1 MPKGSPELTA
11 ARKEEII
18 AACEKL
24 YQTMSFKEITIQ
36 EIANFT
42 SFTRPSIY
50 NYFETKEEIFL
61 ALLQKEY
68 ERWTA
73 DLEKIMDSSEQMT
86 RDETARA
93 LARSLERREQL
104 LKLMSMNNYDM
115 ETNSRPERLT
125 EFKAAFGNSIK
136 TVDRMLRKFCPEMR
150 AQNRENFLYAFF
162 PFVYGIY
169 PYAVVSDMQRE
180 AMDAAGTNFVYH
192 SIYDLA
198 YPCAKKLLEA
208 ER

>member
-1 MPKGSPELTA
+1 MLKGSSELTA

-24 YQTMSFKEITIQ
+24 YQTMSFKEITLQ
-36 EIANFT
+36 KIADFT
-42 SFTRPSIY
+42 SFARPSIY

-61 ALLQKEY
+61 ALLQREY
-68 ERWTA
+68 ERWT
-73 DLEKIMDSSEQMT
+73 DELETVISGNERMS
-86 RDETARA
+86 RDEVAQT
-93 LARSLERREQL
+93 LAHSLERREQL
-104 LKLMSMNNYDM
+104 LKLMSMNHFDM
-115 ETNSRPERLT
+115 ETNSRMERLT

-136 TVDRMLRKFCPEMR
+136 TVDRMLQKFCPDMR
-150 AQNRENFLYAFF
+150 TRDRQNFLYAFF

-180 AMDAAGTNFVYH
+180 AMEAADTGFVYY
-192 SIYDLA
+192 SIYELA
-198 YPCAKKLLEA
+198 YSCAKKLLEA